1 MVTLNERRQQFRAL
15 HETGTFIIPNP
26 YDVGTARILEALGF
40 KALAST
46 SQGFAATL
54 GRMDMET
61 TRDELVAHIAAMAA
75 ATDLPLNVDA
85 ERCFADTDAGVAETV
100 QLLADAG
107 AAGISIE
114 DWNPVTDAI
123 DPIEVS
129 TSRVAAAARVA
140 RANDIILTARCEN
153 HLHGISNLD
162 DTIARLCA
170 YRDAGAEAVYAP
182 LLADLAAVERVVTEV
197 GLAVNVLLVPGGP
210 TVAQLGAVGVRRVSV
225 GSLLSKAALGAFVNA
240 AQGLLD
246 GGQLPANTSLVS
258 RDLIVRAFG

>member
-1 MVTLNERRQQFRAL
+1 MNTPNERRQHFRAL
-15 HETGTFIIPNP
+15 HDRGTFIIPNP

-40 KALAST
+40 QALAST

-54 GRMDMET
+54 GRLDMQT
-61 TRDELVAHIAAMAA
+61 TRDELVAHVAAMAA

-85 ERCFADTDAGVAETV
+85 ERCFGDTDAEVAKTV
-100 QLLADAG
+100 QMLTDAG

-114 DWNPVTDAI
+114 DWNPATDRI

-129 TSRVAAAARVA
+129 AGRVAAAASVA
-140 RANDIILTARCEN
+140 RANGVILTARCEN
-153 HLHGISNLD
+153 HLHAIDAID
-162 DTIARLCA
+162 DTVARLCA

-182 LLADLAAVERVVTEV
+182 LLPDLSAIERVVTEV
-197 GLAVNVLLVPGGP
+197 GLPVNVLLVPGGP
-210 TVAQLGAVGVRRVSV
+210 TVAQLEAVGVRRVSV

-246 GGQLPANTSLVS
+246 GGQLLADTPFVS
-258 RDLIVRAFG
+258 RDLTLRAFR